1 MLRIVLATHNRGKRR
16 EWQELLE
23 GLPVEILLPEEVGV
37 SEAVEES
44 GTTYLENARLK
55 AHAFMQRSGLPALAD
70 DSGLEVDALDGA
82 PGVRSARYA
91 LGNDEVRYRALLKAL
106 ADVPSERRTARFR
119 CVAVFVMPDGREWV
133 SEGVVEGVIGFA
145 PSGESGFGYDPVFVV
160 PELNK
165 TFAELTREEKNRISH
180 RGRAAQ
186 AMRVVLQELVK

>member
-55 AHAFMQRSGLPALAD
+55 ACALMQRSGLPALAD
-70 DSGLEVDALDGA
+70 DSGLEVDALEGA
-82 PGVRSARYA
+82 PGVRSARYT
-91 LGNDEVRYRALLKAL
+91 LGSDEVRYRALLKAL
-106 ADVPSERRTARFR
+106 ENVPPERRTARFR
-119 CVAVFVMPDGREWV
+119 CVAVLVMPDGREWV
-133 SEGVVEGVIGFA
+133 AEGVAEGVIGFA
-145 PSGESGFGYDPVFVV
+145 PEGESGFGYDPVFVV
-160 PELNK
+160 PELGK
-165 TFAELTREEKNRISH
+165 TFAQLTQQEKNRISH

-186 AMRVVLQELVK
+186 AMRVVLEALLK